1 MKYLLILLFTFLFC
15 KTHAQDSFYLG
26 GIQINEPD
34 HHKWTSK
41 LKKVGMNTVS
51 ITVYAR
57 NGIWDST
64 ELWWTNK
71 EHFVVQEIEIAK
83 QAGMK
88 VVLIP
93 RVLLDHYYDKNAFLW
108 HGMIMPKSDK
118 QLSEWF
124 RYYEE
129 YILYW
134 AKIAEKY
141 EVDVL
146 AIGSEM
152 RVLSATKPVKQ
163 LPDLESFYLD
173 STQQANYISDY
184 MSFSNQIPKQE
195 LWVKGKEANYETL
208 KNYLKNEVATKQT
221 WAQQLTYHNQANA
234 IHLINQRRQRLLTHW
249 HRLIT
254 NTRKLYNGKLTYAA
268 NFDNYQNI
276 AFWDKLDFIG
286 INAYFKLREY
296 QAKQSDRSKYLELRE
311 SWRRIYDNI
320 NSFQKEMGL
329 TKKVLFTELGYIYRE
344 NSTIMPWK
352 GFGFSVSK
360 HWQNGNNKL
369 LIWSEQNIDLRE
381 RALAMRALYKTN
393 QEFDLLQGILYW
405 KLTTKRYHLPH
416 EPFGLL
422 VRKHFKDPLLRILVR
437 FREKRI

>member
-1 MKYLLILLFTFLFC
+1 MKYFLMLLFAVSFSGVY
-15 KTHAQDSFYLG
+15 AQNPFYLG

-34 HHKWTSK
+34 HKKWTSK
-41 LKKVGMNTVS
+41 LKRVGMNTVS

-71 EHFVVQEIEIAK
+71 EHFVVKEIETAK

-93 RVLLDHYYDKNAFLW
+93 RVLLDHYYDKNKFLW

-118 QLSEWF
+118 ELAEWF
-124 RYYEE
+124 QYYEE

-141 EVDVL
+141 KVDVF

-152 RVLSATKPVKQ
+152 RVLSATKPVEE
-163 LPDLESFYLD
+163 LPELERFHLD
-173 STQQANYISDY
+173 SAEQVTYIQDC
-184 MSFSNQIPKQE
+184 MSFSSQIPKQE
-195 LWVKGKEANYETL
+195 LWVKGKDVNYETL
-208 KNYLKNEVATKQT
+208 KNYLESEVAVKQA
-221 WAQQLTYHNQANA
+221 WAEQVAYSKQANY
-234 IHLINQRRQRLLTHW
+234 IQSINHRRELILAHW
-249 HRLIT
+249 HQLIAK
-254 NTRKLYNGKLTYAA
+254 TRKLYSGKLTYAA

-296 QAKQSDRSKYLELRE
+296 EAQQTNRGKYRDLLAG
-311 SWRRIYDNI
+311 WRRVYFNI

-329 TKKVLFTELGYIYRE
+329 AKKVLFTELGYIYRE
-344 NSTIMPWK
+344 NSTIIPWK

-360 HWQNGNNKL
+360 HWQNGSKKL
-369 LIWSEQNIDLRE
+369 FIWSEQEINPKE
-381 RALAMRALYKTN
+381 RALAMKALYHVNKGP
-393 QEFDLLQGILYW
+393 DLLQGILYW
-405 KLTTKRYHLPH
+405 KLTTKRYHLPY

-422 VRKHFKDPLLRILVR
+422 IRKHFKDPLLKALVR
-437 FREKRI
+437 FREKRF